1 MLRGD
6 PRLDGVTITT
16 DLDPPT
22 SDQMPYVAVRA
33 AGWSDDPRYLTAGL
47 GSAGAYDATVRF
59 DIVCWVVSGQ
69 STGDAVR
76 QRNTWINT
84 LRNVVLD
91 NANLSGSF
99 NWLVM
104 VGGELDARNG
114 LSKGGDDLP
123 ISVDPVS
130 PAHCQKHPVR
140 PRLDRQM

>member
-1 MLRGD
+1 MDLDLQGRLAAVETMLRGD

-22 SDQMPYVAVRA
+22 SDQMPHVAVRA
-33 AGWSDDPRYLTAGL
+33 AGWSDDPRYLTGGL

-59 DIVCWVVSGQ
+59 DLVCWVVSGQ

-104 VGGELDARNG
+104 VGGELDEPTAEGGHYARG
-114 LSKGGDDLP
+114 VL
-123 ISVDPVS
+123 
-130 PAHCQKHPVR
+130 
-140 PRLDRQM
+140 RLESRAIA